1 MTDKNAVVAA
11 GSLLVRTG
19 VSVKNY
25 YEAVHQVQDHKTASV
40 KEADDSKSS
49 ADVVVFAASYMSW

>member
-1 MTDKNAVVAA
+1 M
-11 GSLLVRTG
+11 
-19 VSVKNY
+19 SVKNY